1 MSAPDR
7 PDFATPLSGGD
18 TEAVAEEGAPDDGDK
33 PKGLKAAYAHRRAQ
47 MEELLELAATTAWA
61 PVVLA
66 REAYQRDRDI
76 GGAVLAGAIAFRVFV
91 WLLAASLVA
100 VAALGF
106 VAAAGEN
113 SGRLSTDLGVT
124 AFAASSV
131 AQAASDVQRSRWI
144 LLGLGLWALYSASK
158 HALRSMWVTSALVWR
173 VPMTKPPTVAGVV
186 GYNIV
191 FLSLVATTATA
202 NRLRDLLPGPG
213 LGVTLAVV
221 FIFGLLMW
229 AGLLRL
235 PRPELPYTAVLP
247 GATLLA
253 LGLQAMHLVSV
264 FYLPH
269 AIENSSETYG
279 SLGIA
284 VAMLLWLYLYGRLI
298 VFAGVLNATLWERYN
313 EAGHAP
319 DLVGAGADP
328 VMAAGLVALGD
339 IRERAKARR
348 SRKAA
353 EKAGKAGKA
362 GKAQ

>member
-1 MSAPDR
+1 MAEQDAAPDA
-7 PDFATPLSGGD
+7 DQHTLA
-18 TEAVAEEGAPDDGDK
+18 EGADGDGRTQ
-33 PKGLKAAYAHRRAQ
+33 GLKGTYRHRRAQ
-47 MEELLELAATTAWA
+47 VEALLELAATTAWA

-76 GGAVLAGAIAFRVFV
+76 GGGVLAGAIAFRVFV

-100 VAALGF
+100 VALLGF
-106 VAAAGEN
+106 VRAAGE
-113 SGRLSTDLGVT
+113 STGQVATNLGVT

-131 AQAASDVQRSRWI
+131 AQAASDVQRSRWL

-173 VPMTKPPTVAGVV
+173 VPMTKPPTVAGVA
-186 GYNIV
+186 GYNAV
-191 FLSLVATTATA
+191 FLTLVATTAAA

-213 LGVTLAVV
+213 LGITLAVV
-221 FIFGLLMW
+221 LVFGLLMW
-229 AGLLRL
+229 AGLLGL
-235 PRPELPYTAVLP
+235 PRPNLPYTAVLP

-269 AIENSSETYG
+269 AIENSSDTYG

-298 VFAGVLNATLWERYN
+298 VLAGVLNATLWERYN
-313 EAGHAP
+313 EAGDAP

-328 VMAAGLVALGD
+328 VMAAGLAMLGD
-339 IRERAKARR
+339 LRQKAKARR
-348 SRKAA
+348 DRKAA
-353 EKAGKAGKA
+353 GVVPDEVASD
-362 GKAQ
+362 

>member
-1 MSAPDR
+1 MA
-7 PDFATPLSGGD
+7 
-18 TEAVAEEGAPDDGDK
+18 DDGADATSVEDGEK
-33 PKGLKAAYAHRRAQ
+33 PKGLKATYAHRRAQ
-47 MEELLELAATTAWA
+47 VEELLELAATTAWA

-100 VAALGF
+100 VALLGF
-106 VAAAGEN
+106 VRASGE
-113 SGRLSTDLGVT
+113 STGDVATNLGVT

-131 AQAASDVQRSRWI
+131 SQAAADVQRSRWL

-173 VPMTKPPTVAGVV
+173 VPMTKPPTIAGVAG
-186 GYNIV
+186 YNVV
-191 FLSLVATTATA
+191 FLSLVATTAAA

-213 LGVTLAVV
+213 LGITLAVV

-247 GATLLA
+247 GATVLA
-253 LGLQAMHLVSV
+253 LGLQAIHLISV

-284 VAMLLWLYLYGRLI
+284 VAMLLWLYFYGRL
-298 VFAGVLNATLWERYN
+298 VVYAAVLNATLWERYN
-313 EAGHAP
+313 DAGDAP

-328 VMAAGLVALGD
+328 VMAAGLAMIGD
-339 IRERAKARR
+339 LRDRARTRR
-348 SRKAA
+348 GRKSTG
-353 EKAGKAGKA
+353 ED
-362 GKAQ
+362 

>member
-1 MSAPDR
+1 MAEQDAAP
-7 PDFATPLSGGD
+7 
-18 TEAVAEEGAPDDGDK
+18 AVDEQPPAEGTDDAV
-33 PKGLKAAYAHRRAQ
+33 PASGLKATYQRRRAQ
-47 MEELLELAATTAWA
+47 VEELLELAATTAWA

-100 VAALGF
+100 VAGLGF
-106 VAAAGEN
+106 VAAAGE
-113 SGRLSTDLGVT
+113 STSEVSTNLGVT

-173 VPMTKPPTVAGVV
+173 VPMTKPPTIAGVAG
-186 GYNIV
+186 YNVV
-191 FLSLVATTATA
+191 FLTMVATTAAA

-221 FIFGLLMW
+221 LVFGLLMW
-229 AGLLRL
+229 AGLLGL
-235 PRPELPYTAVLP
+235 PRPNLPYTAVLP
-247 GATLLA
+247 GAAVLA
-253 LGLQAMHLVSV
+253 LGLQAMHLISL
-264 FYLPH
+264 FWLPH
-269 AIENSSETYG
+269 AVESSSETYG
-279 SLGIA
+279 TMGIA
-284 VAMLLWLYLYGRLI
+284 VAMLLWLYLYGRLV

-328 VMAAGLVALGD
+328 VMAAGLAMLGD
-339 IRERAKARR
+339 LRDRAKARR
-348 SRKAA
+348 GRKAA
-353 EKAGKAGKA
+353 DTRSG
-362 GKAQ
+362 